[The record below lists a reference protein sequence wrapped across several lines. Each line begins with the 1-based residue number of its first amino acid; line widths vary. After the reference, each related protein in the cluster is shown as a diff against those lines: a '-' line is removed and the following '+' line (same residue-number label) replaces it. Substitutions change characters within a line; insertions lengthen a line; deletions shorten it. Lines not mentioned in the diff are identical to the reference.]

1 MEDVMSMESIRRS
14 LLAAALCAAFVPAAW
29 AQSLKPATLAWARV
43 DPATVSVQ
51 TIAPAEAF
59 ALKAT
64 QGRAVLLVDVRSRE
78 EAAFGG
84 TAAGTDALVPY
95 TEIAHPLQWDAAR
108 RDFVRE
114 RVPDFVDVMQAWVAA
129 LDGDHDTPLLLLC
142 RDGQTAARAARELS
156 LAGFANVRPIATGF
170 EGVPAADGRREGG
183 WRGSLPWQAQVDEA
197 LLFGARD

>member
-1 MEDVMSMESIRRS
+1 MNTNAIRCG
-14 LLAAALCAAFVPAAW
+14 LLAAALCAAVAPAAR
-29 AQSLKPATLAWARV
+29 AQSLTPATLAWGRI

-51 TIAPAEAF
+51 AIAPAEAH
-59 ALKAT
+59 ALKAAR
-64 QGRAVLLVDVRSRE
+64 GRAVLLVDVRSRE

-84 TAAGTDALVPY
+84 TAAGTDAIVPY
-95 TEIAHPLQWDAAR
+95 TEIAHPLQWDVER
-108 RDFVRE
+108 RDFARQ

-142 RDGQTAARAARELS
+142 RDGQTAARAARELT

-170 EGVPAADGRREGG
+170 EGAPAADGRREGG
-183 WRGSLPWQAQVDEA
+183 WRASLPWHAQVDEA